1 MEDQRHLSNSYYKQL
16 HRRLVMIV
24 VLVSFAPMIVAIGV
38 ILDQFRIS
46 HREKI
51 HAHLGE
57 LVLKHKQN
65 IDSFLTEKLSDIRF
79 VADVFDC
86 GQLSDP
92 AFLKDMLAVLR
103 QEYGGVF
110 EDLGLIDG
118 NGRQLAYAGPY
129 MLTEA
134 DYSDAEWFRK
144 AIEAPYFIS
153 DVFLGLRGLPHFI
166 VAVRKELDGVPCLL
180 RATINFAAF
189 NTLVENLR
197 VGKTGFAYILNRDV
211 AFQTK
216 PLHEI
221 PLVKDGYFANFFKKG
236 PQASGKV
243 HIAERKDSDGKPS
256 IFVSAFLK
264 DNEWLL
270 VFQQTTDDAL
280 SDISRTQHIAIL
292 IFMAGALAIV
302 AMAHLLS
309 GRMVARIAVAD
320 REKEMMN
327 QQVIET
333 GKLASVGELA
343 AGIAHEINNPVA
355 IMVEEA
361 GWIQDLLE
369 DEDLA
374 QTENKAEFER
384 ALQQIKNQ
392 GKRCKEITHKLL
404 SFARKTDSRVEA
416 VAINELLEEMVS
428 LSAQRARYSK
438 VTIETDLAEELPPL
452 HISQTELQQV
462 FLNLINNALD
472 AMNQTGGSLKISSHL
487 ADDKVLIEVADTG
500 PGIPRANLARIF
512 DPFFTTKPVGK
523 GTGLGLSICYGIIK
537 KMGGEI
543 DVNSVVDMGTTFRI
557 QLPVRPKPEGAGQP
571 AA

>member
-1 MEDQRHLSNSYYKQL
+1 
-16 HRRLVMIV
+16 MIV
-24 VLVSFAPMIVAIGV
+24 VLVSFAPMIIAIGV

-46 HREKI
+46 YREKI
-51 HAHLGE
+51 YAHLEE
-57 LVLKHKQN
+57 LVLKHQQG
-65 IDSFLTEKLSDIRF
+65 IDTFLTEKLGDIRF
-79 VADVFDC
+79 VADAFEC
-86 GQLSDP
+86 EQLSDP
-92 AFLKDMLAVLR
+92 AFLKDMLMLLR

-110 EDLGLIDG
+110 EDLGLIDE
-118 NGRQLAYAGPY
+118 NGRQVAYAGPY
-129 MLTEA
+129 LLTEA
-134 DYSDAEWFRK
+134 DYSEAEWFRQ
-144 AIEAPYFIS
+144 AIAAPYFIS
-153 DVFLGLRGLPHFI
+153 DVFLGLRGTPHFI
-166 VAVRKELDGVPCLL
+166 VAVRKDSDGSACLL

-211 AFQTK
+211 EFQTK
-216 PLHEI
+216 PLYEI
-221 PLVKDGYFANFFKKG
+221 PLSKEGYFAKFLQKG
-236 PQASGKV
+236 AGGSRPV
-243 HIAERKDSDGKPS
+243 HIIEREDRKGIPS
-256 IFVSAFLK
+256 IFATAFLK
-264 DNEWLL
+264 DNQWLL
-270 VFQQTTDDAL
+270 VFQQSTEDAF
-280 SDISRTQHIAIL
+280 SDISRTLNIAIL
-292 IFMAGALAIV
+292 IFIAGALAIV
-302 AMAHLLS
+302 AMAHILT

-361 GWIQDLLE
+361 GWMEDLLE
-369 DEDLA
+369 DEDIA
-374 QTENKAEFER
+374 KAENKAEFER

-392 GKRCKEITHKLL
+392 GKRCK
-404 SFARKTDSRVEA
+404 
-416 VAINELLEEMVS
+416 VS

-438 VTIETDLAEELPPL
+438 VSIETDLVEGLPPL
-452 HISQTELQQV
+452 HVSQTELQQV

-472 AMNQTGGSLKISSHL
+472 AMNQTGGSLKISTHQEG
-487 ADDKVLIEVADTG
+487 DKIVVEVADTG

-543 DVNSVVDMGTTFRI
+543 DVNSVLDLGTTFRI
-557 QLPVRPKPEGAGQP
+557 QLPVHPQSEDPTPP

>member
-1 MEDQRHLSNSYYKQL
+1 MENQRLLSNAYYKHL

-24 VLVSFAPMIVAIGV
+24 VLVSFAPMILAIGV

-46 HREKI
+46 YREKI
-51 HAHLGE
+51 HAHLEE
-57 LVLKHKQN
+57 LVLKHKQG
-65 IDSFLTEKLSDIRF
+65 IDTFLTEKLGDIRF
-79 VADVFDC
+79 VADAFDC
-86 GQLSDP
+86 DQLSDP
-92 AFLKDMLAVLR
+92 TFLKDMLMLLR

-118 NGRQLAYAGPY
+118 SGRQVAYAGPY
-129 MLTEA
+129 LLTEA
-134 DYSDAEWFRK
+134 DYSQADWFRK
-144 AIEAPYFIS
+144 AIAAPYFIS
-153 DVFLGLRGLPHFI
+153 DVFLGLRGTPHFI
-166 VAVRKELDGVPCLL
+166 VAVRKEFGGSACLL

-211 AFQTK
+211 EFQTK
-216 PLHEI
+216 PLYEI
-221 PLVKDGYFANFFKKG
+221 PLSKDGYFANFLKKG
-236 PQASGKV
+236 AGASRPV
-243 HIAERKDSDGKPS
+243 HIVEREDRKGTPS

-264 DNEWLL
+264 DNQWLL
-270 VFQQTTDDAL
+270 VFQQSTEDAF
-280 SDISRTQHIAIL
+280 SDISRTLNIAIL
-292 IFMAGALAIV
+292 IFIAGAIAIV
-302 AMAHLLS
+302 AMAHILS

-404 SFARKTDSRVEA
+404 SFARKTDSRVED
-416 VAINELLEEMVS
+416 VVINDLLEEMVS

-438 VTIETDLAEELPPL
+438 VTIETDLAEGLPPL
-452 HISQTELQQV
+452 HVSQTELQQV

-472 AMNQTGGSLKISSHL
+472 AMNQTGGSLKISTCQ
-487 ADDKVLIEVADTG
+487 ADDKIVIEVADTG

-537 KMGGEI
+537 KMSGEI
-543 DVNSVVDMGTTFRI
+543 DVNSVLDMGTTFRI
-557 QLPVRPKPEGAGQP
+557 QLPVQPQSEGPAQP